1 MRNQTFSTTM
11 TQVRFTREY
20 SPAFSFSWAWLL
32 VRGLVAIALGVVSIL
47 FPMSV
52 LITFTMFF
60 AAFALVDGLASL
72 AIGIVGARRHE
83 RLALI
88 LRGLLGIIVGALFL
102 LTPVVLTVSYA
113 MVGVAIIVVWSILGG
128 ALELWVAIRL
138 RKAMKGEWLLG
149 LSGLLSILLGLAI
162 SFIAVINPVATI
174 LSVTWV
180 IGIYALLAGAVLVV
194 QAVRLRR
201 GCPPSST
208 ITPATSS
215 VGNCVRQCGPRM

>member
-11 TQVRFTREY
+11 IQARFEREY
-20 SPAFSFSWAWLL
+20 APALGVSWAWLL
-32 VRGLVAIALGVVSIL
+32 VRGLATIALGVVSIL
-47 FPMSV
+47 FPMSA

-72 AIGIVGARRHE
+72 VIGIGGARHHE

-88 LRGLLGIIVGALFL
+88 LRGLLGVLVAGLFL
-102 LTPVVLTVSYA
+102 LAPIMLTISYAVVLLA
-113 MVGVAIIVVWSILGG
+113 LIVVWSILAGV
-128 ALELWVAIRL
+128 LELWAAIRL
-138 RKAMKGEWLLG
+138 RKAMEGEWLLG
-149 LSGLLSILLGLAI
+149 LSGLLSILFGLAI

-180 IGIYALLAGAVLVV
+180 IGIYALVAGAVLVV

-201 GCPPSST
+201 GRY
-208 ITPATSS
+208 A
-215 VGNCVRQCGPRM
+215 RA